1 MATHDN
7 VYRALHHPTRSC
19 SVVSLTA
26 HGHTRDAGLS
36 GFLEYKKLDGS
47 WRPFLFQTV
56 DFQLM
61 VYRVHV
67 RARS

>member
-1 MATHDN
+1 MYYVFD
-7 VYRALHHPTRSC
+7 V
-19 SVVSLTA
+19 
-26 HGHTRDAGLS
+26 GLS

-56 DFQLM
+56 DYQLM

-67 RARS
+67 SCFTLFKSL

>member
-1 MATHDN
+1 MLLCCA
-7 VYRALHHPTRSC
+7 
-19 SVVSLTA
+19 
-26 HGHTRDAGLS
+26 GGLS
-36 GFLEYKKLDGS
+36 GFLEYKKLDSS

-67 RARS
+67 RSRTSHGLIEVLLRMY